1 MNLGQATTVATFDQ
15 LLATGSVWLLS
26 ALAVWALALCLA
38 ATCEV
43 CTSGRLRATTWVPC
57 PAGLRRGV
65 LAVLGVLL
73 STLGVV
79 TLPGAAVAT
88 PSTGRDTGP
97 ATLPVP
103 ERPSGSVAPTS
114 SIHSEEPDRFHVVR
128 AGDTLW
134 AITESRLHHASPA
147 EVSHVVARTHRANR
161 DVIGADPDHIEPG
174 QRLVLPALPHPRLPH
189 PATTPTEENR

>member
-15 LLATGSVWLLS
+15 LLTTGSVWLLT

-43 CTSGRLRATTWVPC
+43 CTSGRLRATAWVPC
-57 PAGLRRGV
+57 PAGVRRSV
-65 LAVLGVLL
+65 LAVLGVVLG
-73 STLGVV
+73 TLGVV
-79 TLPGAAVAT
+79 ALPGAAGAT
-88 PSTGRDTGP
+88 PVAGATGGRGAGP

-103 ERPSGSVAPTS
+103 ERPSGSVAPTTL
-114 SIHSEEPDRFHVVR
+114 IPSERPGRVHVVQ

-134 AITESRLHHASPA
+134 AIAESRLDGASPA
-147 EVSHVVARTHRANR
+147 EVTRRVVRTHRANR

-174 QRLVLPALPHPRLPH
+174 QRLVLPQLPHPVTP
-189 PATTPTEENR
+189 PTEENR